1 MWKPVERLGHYDAL
15 KRQRMGIRAIERAL
29 VCLRPEYFDSR
40 ILHLA
45 ERREASPLYIMPVEK
60 KARVMAL

>member
-15 KRQRMGIRAIERAL
+15 KGQRIGEIERAL

-45 ERREASPLYIMPVEK
+45 ERREASPLNIMPVEK